1 MKLDVI
7 NPGSGHPVWSVEA
20 TDPAEVAAIVEK
32 GREAGVWWS
41 ALGFDGR
48 KGRLIGWAKTIASNI
63 EELATIIHQEM
74 GKPYDDARV
83 EVVGA
88 IGVIMWSVSNAERV
102 LADRQVQSP
111 PGFETLKGIVRYR
124 PYGVVGVIGP
134 WNFPVMTPVG
144 VFGFALAAGN
154 AVVLKPSEF
163 APRCGEWLR
172 DAFAKVVPEQPVL
185 QVVIGGGDV
194 GGALVA
200 ARPDKVAFTG
210 SVDTGRKVYEQCAS
224 MMIPVLLELGGKN
237 AMIVAEDA
245 DIDLAVRSATFGA
258 FQNSGQACIGLSR
271 IIVLDKVY
279 DEFVQKL
286 RGQAS
291 RLEASPTGTM
301 GPVVTERQIN
311 MLRDHVADA
320 TRNGARIL
328 IDGQPKE
335 GSRYASPTILE
346 GVTPKARIWR
356 EETFAPAL
364 IVIRAS
370 SIEEAVEIANGT
382 EYGLGGSVF
391 SKARGEEIA
400 DQLRSGM
407 TAINSAMGFT
417 YMPGM
422 PFGGVGH
429 SGIGRK
435 HGDEGLREFARSH
448 AIAIAESGNAHE
460 GFGRPSHAV
469 DGIVAGVRQA
479 LGIQK

>member
-7 NPGSGHPVWSVEA
+7 NPGSGRFVWSVEG
-20 TDPAEVAAIVEK
+20 TDPAAVAAIVEK
-32 GREAGVWWS
+32 GREAGAWWS
-41 ALGFDGR
+41 ALGFEGR

-88 IGVIMWSVSNAERV
+88 IGAIMWSVFNAQRV
-102 LADRQVQSP
+102 LGDREAQSP

-124 PYGVVGVIGP
+124 PYGVVAVIGP
-134 WNFPVMTPVG
+134 WNFPVITPVG

-154 AVVLKPSEF
+154 AVVFKPSEF

-185 QVVIGGGDV
+185 QVVSGGGEV

-237 AMIVAEDA
+237 AMIVADDA
-245 DIDLAVRSATFGA
+245 DIDLAARSATFGA
-258 FQNSGQACIGLSR
+258 FQNAGQACIGLSR
-271 IIVLDKVY
+271 LIVLDKVY

-286 RGQAS
+286 RDQAS
-291 RLEASPTGTM
+291 RLEASATGQM
-301 GPVVTERQIN
+301 GPVVTQRQ
-311 MLRDHVADA
+311 MDALRDHVADA

-328 IDGQPKE
+328 LDGRPKE
-335 GSRYASPTILE
+335 GSRYAGPTILE
-346 GVTPKARIWR
+346 GVTPKAKIWR

-370 SIEEAVEIANGT
+370 SIEEAVEVANGT

-417 YMPGM
+417 YMPSM

-429 SGIGRK
+429 SGFGRK
-435 HGDEGLREFARSH
+435 LGDDGLREFARTH

-460 GFGRPSHAV
+460 GFGRPSQVV
-469 DGIVAGVRQA
+469 DGIVAGARKA

>member
-1 MKLDVI
+1 MKFEVV
-7 NPGSGHPVWSVEA
+7 NPGSGQAVWSVEA
-20 TDPAEVAAIVEK
+20 TQPAEVAAIVEK
-32 GREAGVWWS
+32 GRQAGAWWS
-41 ALGFDGR
+41 GLGFEGR
-48 KGRLIGWAKTIASNI
+48 KGRLIGWAKAIASNI

-102 LADRQVQSP
+102 LGDRQVQSP
-111 PGFETLKGIVRYR
+111 PGFETLRGIVRYR

-172 DAFAKVVPEQPVL
+172 EAFAKVVPEQPVL
-185 QVVIGGGDV
+185 QVVMGGGEV

-237 AMIVAEDA
+237 AMIVADDA
-245 DIDLAVRSATFGA
+245 DIELAVRSATFGA
-258 FQNSGQACIGLSR
+258 FQNAGQACIGLSR
-271 IIVLDKVY
+271 IIVLDSVY
-279 DEFVQKL
+279 DAFVQKL
-286 RGQAS
+286 RDQAS
-291 RLEASPTGTM
+291 RLEASATGAM
-301 GPVVTERQIN
+301 GPVVTERQIY
-311 MLRDHVADA
+311 MLREHVADA
-320 TRNGARIL
+320 RRHGATIL
-328 IDGQPKE
+328 IDGQPQE

-346 GVTPKARIWR
+346 GVTPQCRIWR

-364 IVIRAS
+364 IVIRAET
-370 SIEEAVEIANGT
+370 IAQAVEIANGT

-429 SGIGRK
+429 SGFGRK
-435 HGDEGLREFARSH
+435 HGDEGLREFARPH

-460 GFGRPSHAV
+460 GFGRPSQAV
-469 DGIVAGVRQA
+469 DGIVAGVRKA
-479 LGIQK
+479 LGIQQ

>member
-1 MKLDVI
+1 MKFDVI
-7 NPGSGHPVWSVEA
+7 NPGSGQAVWSVEA
-20 TDPAEVAAIVEK
+20 TQPAEVAAIVEQ
-32 GREAGVWWS
+32 GRQAGAWWS
-41 ALGFDGR
+41 GLGFEGR
-48 KGRLIGWAKTIASNI
+48 KGRLVGWAKAIASNI

-102 LADRQVQSP
+102 LGDRQVQSP
-111 PGFETLKGIVRYR
+111 PGFETLKGIVRWR

-185 QVVIGGGDV
+185 QVVMGGGEV

-224 MMIPVLLELGGKN
+224 MMIPALLELGGKN
-237 AMIVAEDA
+237 AMIVVDDA

-258 FQNSGQACIGLSR
+258 FQNAGQACIGLSR
-271 IIVLDKVY
+271 IIVLDPVY
-279 DEFVQKL
+279 DTFVQKL
-286 RGQAS
+286 RDQAS
-291 RLEASPTGTM
+291 RLEASATGAM
-301 GPVVTERQIN
+301 GPIVTERQTR
-311 MLRDHVADA
+311 MLREHVADA
-320 TRNGARIL
+320 RQHGASIL

-346 GVTPKARIWR
+346 GVTPQCRIWR

-364 IVIRAS
+364 IVIRAAT
-370 SIEEAVEIANGT
+370 IAQAVEIANGT

-391 SKARGEEIA
+391 SKALGEEIA

-429 SGIGRK
+429 SGFGRK
-435 HGDEGLREFARSH
+435 HGDEGLREFARPH

-460 GFGRPSHAV
+460 GFGRPSQVV
-469 DGIVAGVRQA
+469 DGIVAGVRKA
-479 LGIQK
+479 LGIQP